1 MSLMMINERIL
12 PILSYRSIDYLC
24 PSFPAM
30 VITYATVG
38 RKLWSVD
45 LCQFTLASLG
55 LVAVVE
61 SASAQQ
67 PLLY

>member
-1 MSLMMINERIL
+1 
-12 PILSYRSIDYLC
+12 
-24 PSFPAM
+24 M